1 MKSMDRIQS
10 INPTR
15 IAWCCADHGITPE
28 ALAAE
33 VGISADRMSTVMHDG
48 EGLTFN
54 QLRSV
59 ADFFGRGVLFFLE
72 PEPVDAPQVHTPQ
85 FRTLAS
91 QKPDLSPRLKTLIE
105 RVEKQRQIFL
115 SLQDELDGEEWTPF
129 ESPDLPSR
137 DVAAAAHRVR
147 QWLGLGD
154 KNDFESYRTAVES
167 KGILVFRTNGYNGK
181 WQIAKESPIAGFA
194 LHDENCPVIVVKKMA
209 SEAAQNF
216 TLMHELAH
224 VLLHKTSWIDEE
236 SDLRS
241 SQGREREAN
250 QFAGLVL
257 VPDAFLKQID
267 DMSRPAEAAMLD
279 EWLRPHHLKW
289 GASTEVILRRLMDVR
304 RLPHAVYVAYR
315 ELISG
320 RTYNNEDQ
328 GGSRAYRYREPRH
341 MFGDRYVRTVL
352 DSLSAQHITLSKA
365 SGYLDGL
372 KIADVHALERFC
384 AHP

>member
-1 MKSMDRIQS
+1 MDRIQS

-28 ALAAE
+28 TLAAE
-33 VGISADRMSTVMHDG
+33 VGISTDRMSAVLHDG

-59 ADFFGRGVLFFLE
+59 ANFFGRGVLFFLE
-72 PEPVDAPQVHTPQ
+72 PTPVEALQVHTPQ
-85 FRTLAS
+85 FRTLTG
-91 QKPDLSPRLKTLIE
+91 QKPELSPRLKNLIE

-115 SLQDELDGEEWTPF
+115 SLQDELDGEGGVPF
-129 ESPDLPSR
+129 ETPDLPIH
-137 DVAAAAHRVR
+137 DVTTAARRAR

-154 KNDFESYRTAVES
+154 KNDFESYRSAVEA

-194 LHDENCPVIVVKKMA
+194 LYDEQCPLIVVKKMA
-209 SEAAQNF
+209 SEAAQSF

-236 SDLRS
+236 TDLRS
-241 SQGREREAN
+241 TQGREREAN

-257 VPDAFLKQID
+257 VPDVFLNQID
-267 DMSRPAEAAMLD
+267 DVSRPVEVPMLD
-279 EWLRPHHLKW
+279 EWLRPLHLKW
-289 GASTEVILRRLMDVR
+289 GVSTEVILRRLMDMG
-304 RLPHAVYVAYR
+304 RLPQSVYAAYR
-315 ELISG
+315 ELVSG

-328 GGSRAYRYREPRH
+328 SGSRAYRHREPKH

-365 SGYLDGL
+365 SSYLDGL

>member
-1 MKSMDRIQS
+1 MDRIQS
-10 INPTR
+10 INPAR

-28 ALAAE
+28 TLAAE
-33 VGISADRMSTVMHDG
+33 VGISADRMSAVLHDG

-72 PEPVDAPQVHTPQ
+72 PEPVEAPQVHTPQ

-91 QKPDLSPRLKTLIE
+91 QKPELSPRLKNLIE
-105 RVEKQRQIFL
+105 RVEKQRQVFL
-115 SLQDELDGEEWTPF
+115 SLRDELDDASWTPF
-129 ESPDLPSR
+129 APPLLPAR
-137 DVAAAAHRVR
+137 NVALAAQQVR

-154 KNDFESYRTAVES
+154 KNDFESYRTAVEAN
-167 KGILVFRTNGYNGK
+167 GILVFRTNGYNGK

-194 LHDENCPVIVVKKMA
+194 LYDEQCPVIVVKKMA
-209 SEAAQNF
+209 SEAAQSF

-224 VLLHKTSWIDEE
+224 VLLHQSSWIDDEN
-236 SDLRS
+236 DLRS
-241 SQGREREAN
+241 AQGREREAN

-267 DMSRPAEAAMLD
+267 DRSRPAEVALLD
-279 EWLRPHHLKW
+279 EWLRPHHQKW
-289 GASTEVILRRLMDVR
+289 GASTEVILRRLMDTG
-304 RLPHAVYVAYR
+304 RLPQSVYAAYR
-315 ELISG
+315 DLVSG

-384 AHP
+384 AQP

>member
-1 MKSMDRIQS
+1 MKHMDRIQS
-10 INPTR
+10 INPAR
-15 IAWCCADHGITPE
+15 IAWCCADHGISPE

-33 VGISADRMSTVMHDG
+33 VGISADRMSAVMHGG

-54 QLRSV
+54 QLRSM

-72 PEPVDAPQVHTPQ
+72 HEPVEALQVHTPQ

-91 QKPDLSPRLKTLIE
+91 QKPELSPRLKNLIE

-115 SLQDELDGEEWTPF
+115 SLQDELDDEGWTPF
-129 ESPDLPSR
+129 EAPDLPNR
-137 DVAAAAHRVR
+137 DVATAARHVR

-154 KNDFESYRTAVES
+154 KNDFESYRTAVEA

-194 LHDENCPVIVVKKMA
+194 LYDEHCPVIVVKKMA

-236 SDLRS
+236 ADLRS
-241 SQGREREAN
+241 TQGREREAN

-279 EWLRPHHLKW
+279 AWLRPHHLKW
-289 GASTEVILRRLMDVR
+289 GVSTEVILRRLMDVG
-304 RLPHAVYVAYR
+304 RLPQAVYMAYR
-315 ELISG
+315 DLVSG
-320 RTYNNEDQ
+320 RTYSDEDQ

-341 MFGDRYVRTVL
+341 MFGDRFVRTVL

-384 AHP
+384 AHT

>member
-1 MKSMDRIQS
+1 MDRIQS
-10 INPTR
+10 INPAR
-15 IAWCCADHGITPE
+15 IVWCCADHGITPE
-28 ALAAE
+28 TLAAE
-33 VGISADRMSTVMHDG
+33 VGISVDRMSAVMHDG

-72 PEPVDAPQVHTPQ
+72 PEPVEAPQVHTPQ
-85 FRTLAS
+85 FRTLSS
-91 QKPDLSPRLKTLIE
+91 QKPELSPRLKNLIQ

-115 SLQDELDGEEWTPF
+115 SLQDDLDSGAWSPF
-129 ESPDLPSR
+129 EAPDLPSR
-137 DVAAAAHRVR
+137 DVAAAARHVR

-154 KNDFESYRTAVES
+154 KNNFESYRTAIEA

-194 LHDENCPVIVVKKMA
+194 LYDEHCPVIVVKKMD
-209 SEAAQNF
+209 SEAAQSF

-236 SDLRS
+236 ADLHSTR
-241 SQGREREAN
+241 GREREAN

-257 VPDAFLKQID
+257 VPDIFLNQINEKT
-267 DMSRPAEAAMLD
+267 RPAEVAHLD
-279 EWLRPHHLKW
+279 EWLRPHRLAW
-289 GASTEVILRRLMDVR
+289 GVSTEVILRRLVDVG
-304 RLPHAVYVAYR
+304 RLPQAVYAAYR
-315 ELISG
+315 ELVSG
-320 RTYNNEDQ
+320 RTYNSEDQ
-328 GGSRAYRYREPRH
+328 SGSRAYRYREPRN

-384 AHP
+384 AHA

>member
-1 MKSMDRIQS
+1 MKPMDRIQS
-10 INPTR
+10 INPAR

-33 VGISADRMSTVMHDG
+33 VGISADRMSAVMQDG

-72 PEPVDAPQVHTPQ
+72 AEPVEAPQVHTPQ

-91 QKPDLSPRLKTLIE
+91 QKPELSPRLKKLIE

-115 SLQDELDGEEWTPF
+115 SLQDELDSDAWTPF
-129 ESPDLPSR
+129 EAPDLPSR
-137 DVAAAAHRVR
+137 DVATAARHVR

-154 KNDFESYRTAVES
+154 KNNFESFREAVEA

-194 LHDENCPVIVVKKMA
+194 LYDEQCPVIVVKKMA
-209 SEAAQNF
+209 SEATQSF

-241 SQGREREAN
+241 TQGREREAN

-267 DMSRPAEAAMLD
+267 DLSRPAEAAMLD

-289 GASTEVILRRLMDVR
+289 GASTEVILRRLMDMG
-304 RLPHAVYVAYR
+304 RLPLAVYRAYR
-315 ELISG
+315 ELVSD

>member
-1 MKSMDRIQS
+1 MKFMDRIQS
-10 INPTR
+10 INPAR

-72 PEPVDAPQVHTPQ
+72 AEPVEAPQVHTPQ

-91 QKPDLSPRLKTLIE
+91 QKPELSPRLKNLIE

-115 SLQDELDGEEWTPF
+115 SLQDELDSDAWSSF
-129 ESPDLPSR
+129 EAPDLPSR
-137 DVAAAAHRVR
+137 DVATAARHVR

-154 KNDFESYRTAVES
+154 KNDFESFREAVEA

-194 LHDENCPVIVVKKMA
+194 LYDEQCPVIVVKKMA

-236 SDLRS
+236 ADLRS
-241 SQGREREAN
+241 SQGREHEAN

-267 DMSRPAEAAMLD
+267 DLNRPAEAAMLD

-289 GASTEVILRRLMDVR
+289 GASTEVILRRLMDVG
-304 RLPHAVYVAYR
+304 RLSQAVYVAYR
-315 ELISG
+315 ELVSD

>member
-1 MKSMDRIQS
+1 MKPMDRIQS
-10 INPTR
+10 INPAR
-15 IAWCCADHGITPE
+15 IAWCCADQGITPE

-33 VGISADRMSTVMHDG
+33 VGISADRMSAVLNDG
-48 EGLTFN
+48 EGLTFK

-72 PEPVDAPQVHTPQ
+72 PEPVQALQVHTPQ

-91 QKPDLSPRLKTLIE
+91 QKPELSPRLKNLIE
-105 RVEKQRQIFL
+105 RVEKQRQVFL
-115 SLQDELDGEEWTPF
+115 SLRDELDDASWTPF
-129 ESPDLPSR
+129 APPQLPVR
-137 DVAAAAHRVR
+137 NVALAAQQVR

-154 KNDFESYRTAVES
+154 KNDFESYRTAVET
-167 KGILVFRTNGYNGK
+167 KGILVFRTNGYSGK

-194 LHDENCPVIVVKKMA
+194 LHDEHCPVIVVKKMA
-209 SEAAQNF
+209 SEAAQSF

-224 VLLHKTSWIDEE
+224 VLLHQSSWIDEE
-236 SDLRS
+236 ADLRS
-241 SQGREREAN
+241 AQGQEREAN

-257 VPDAFLKQID
+257 VPDAFLNQID
-267 DMSRPAEAAMLD
+267 DKSRPAEVALLD

-289 GASTEVILRRLMDVR
+289 GASTEVILRRLMDAG
-304 RLPHAVYVAYR
+304 RLPQSVYATYR
-315 ELISG
+315 DLISG

-328 GGSRAYRYREPRH
+328 GGTRAYRYREPRH

-384 AHP
+384 AQP

>member
-1 MKSMDRIQS
+1 MDRIQS

-28 ALAAE
+28 TLAAE
-33 VGISADRMSTVMHDG
+33 VGISTDRMSAVLHDG

-59 ADFFGRGVLFFLE
+59 ANFFGRGVLFFLE
-72 PEPVDAPQVHTPQ
+72 PTAVEALQVHTPQ
-85 FRTLAS
+85 FRTLAG
-91 QKPDLSPRLKTLIE
+91 QKPELSPRLKNLIE

-115 SLQDELDGEEWTPF
+115 SLQDELDGEDGVPF
-129 ESPDLPSR
+129 EAPDLPIH
-137 DVAAAAHRVR
+137 DVATAARRAR

-154 KNDFESYRTAVES
+154 KNDFESYRSAVEA

-181 WQIAKESPIAGFA
+181 WQIAKESPIAGFT
-194 LHDENCPVIVVKKMA
+194 LYDEQCPVIVVKKMA
-209 SEAAQNF
+209 SEAAQSF

-236 SDLRS
+236 TDLRS
-241 SQGREREAN
+241 TQGREREAN

-257 VPDAFLKQID
+257 VPDVFLNQID
-267 DMSRPAEAAMLD
+267 DMSRPVEVPMLD
-279 EWLRPHHLKW
+279 EWLRPLHLKW
-289 GASTEVILRRLMDVR
+289 GVSTEAILRRLMDMG
-304 RLPHAVYVAYR
+304 RLPQAVYAAYSD
-315 ELISG
+315 LVSS
-320 RTYNNEDQ
+320 RTHNNEDQ
-328 GGSRAYRYREPRH
+328 SGSRAYRYREPKH

>member
-1 MKSMDRIQS
+1 MNRIQS
-10 INPTR
+10 INYTR
-15 IAWCCADHGITPE
+15 IAWCCADHGTTPE
-28 ALAAE
+28 ALATE
-33 VGISADRMSTVMHDG
+33 VGISADRMSAVLHDG

-54 QLRSV
+54 QLRSI

-72 PEPVDAPQVHTPQ
+72 SEPAQAPQVHTPQ

-91 QKPDLSPRLKTLIE
+91 HKPELSPRLKKLIE

-115 SLQDELDGEEWTPF
+115 SLQDELDGEGWTHFAAP
-129 ESPDLPSR
+129 ELPSR
-137 DVAAAAHRVR
+137 DVSAAARSAR

-154 KNDFESYRTAVES
+154 KNDFESYRTAVEA

-181 WQIAKESPIAGFA
+181 WQIAKESPIAGFT
-194 LHDENCPVIVVKKMA
+194 LYDKHCPVIVVKKMD
-209 SEAAQNF
+209 SETAQSF

-236 SDLRS
+236 ADLHITR
-241 SQGREREAN
+241 GPEREAN

-257 VPDAFLKQID
+257 VPDSFLKQINEKT
-267 DMSRPAEAAMLD
+267 RPAEVELLD
-279 EWLRPHHLKW
+279 EWLRPHRLAW
-289 GASTEVILRRLMDVR
+289 GASTEVILRRLTDIG
-304 RLPHAVYVAYR
+304 RLPASVYAAYR
-315 ELISG
+315 KWASG
-320 RTYNNEDQ
+320 KSFSKEDA
-328 GGSRAYRYREPRH
+328 GGSRAYRHREPRH

-372 KIADVHALERFC
+372 KITDVYALERFF

>member
-1 MKSMDRIQS
+1 MDRIQS
-10 INPTR
+10 INPAR

-33 VGISADRMSTVMHDG
+33 VGISADRMSAVLHDG

-72 PEPVDAPQVHTPQ
+72 PEPVEAPQVHTPQ

-91 QKPDLSPRLKTLIE
+91 QKPELSPRLKNLIE

-115 SLQDELDGEEWTPF
+115 SLQDELDSGAWAPF
-129 ESPDLPSR
+129 EAPDLPNR
-137 DVAAAAHRVR
+137 DVAAAARRVR

-154 KNDFESYRTAVES
+154 KNNFESYRKAVEA

-194 LHDENCPVIVVKKMA
+194 LYDEHCPVIVVKKMA
-209 SEAAQNF
+209 SEATQSF

-236 SDLRS
+236 ADLRNQ
-241 SQGREREAN
+241 QGREEREAN

-289 GASTEVILRRLMDVR
+289 GASAEVILRRLMDVG
-304 RLPHAVYVAYR
+304 RLPQAVYAAYR
-315 ELISG
+315 ELVSG

-372 KIADVHALERFC
+372 KIADVHELERHL
-384 AHP
+384 ARA

>member
-1 MKSMDRIQS
+1 MKPMDRIQS
-10 INPTR
+10 INPAR

-28 ALAAE
+28 VLAAE
-33 VGISADRMSTVMHDG
+33 VGISTDRMSAVMHDG

-72 PEPVDAPQVHTPQ
+72 PEPVEAPQVHTPQ

-91 QKPDLSPRLKTLIE
+91 QKPELSPRLKKLIE
-105 RVEKQRQIFL
+105 GVEKQRQIFL
-115 SLQDELDGEEWTPF
+115 GLQDDLDSGAWSPF
-129 ESPDLPSR
+129 EAPDLPSR

-154 KNDFESYRTAVES
+154 KNNFESYREAVEA

-194 LHDENCPVIVVKKMA
+194 LYDEHCPVIVVKKMA
-209 SEAAQNF
+209 SEAAQSF

-241 SQGREREAN
+241 TQGREREAN

-257 VPDAFLKQID
+257 VPDAFLSQIN

-289 GASTEVILRRLMDVR
+289 GASTEVILRRLMDVG
-304 RLPHAVYVAYR
+304 RLPRAVYAAYR
-315 ELISG
+315 DLVSG

-328 GGSRAYRYREPRH
+328 TGTRKYRHREPKH

-352 DSLSAQHITLSKA
+352 DSLCAQHITLSKA

-372 KIADVHALERFC
+372 KIADVHELERHL
-384 AHP
+384 ARA

>member
-1 MKSMDRIQS
+1 MIPMDRIQS
-10 INPTR
+10 INPAR
-15 IAWCCADHGITPE
+15 IVWCCADHGITPE
-28 ALAAE
+28 TLAAE
-33 VGISADRMSTVMHDG
+33 VGISVDRMSAVMHDG

-72 PEPVDAPQVHTPQ
+72 PEPVEAPQVHTPQ
-85 FRTLAS
+85 FRTLSS
-91 QKPDLSPRLKTLIE
+91 QKPELSPRLKNLIQ

-115 SLQDELDGEEWTPF
+115 SLQDDLDSGAWSPF
-129 ESPDLPSR
+129 EAPDLPSR
-137 DVAAAAHRVR
+137 DVAAAARHVR

-154 KNDFESYRTAVES
+154 KNNFESYRTAIEA

-194 LHDENCPVIVVKKMA
+194 LYDEHCPVIVVKKMD
-209 SEAAQNF
+209 SEAAQSF

-236 SDLRS
+236 ADLHSTR
-241 SQGREREAN
+241 GREREAN

-257 VPDAFLKQID
+257 VPDIFLNQINEKT
-267 DMSRPAEAAMLD
+267 RPAEVAHLD
-279 EWLRPHHLKW
+279 EWLRPHRLAW
-289 GASTEVILRRLMDVR
+289 GVSTEVILRRLVDVG
-304 RLPHAVYVAYR
+304 RLPQAVYAAYR
-315 ELISG
+315 ELVSG
-320 RTYNNEDQ
+320 RTYNSEDQ
-328 GGSRAYRYREPRH
+328 SGSRAYRYREPRN

-384 AHP
+384 AHA